1 MRKILPLVF
10 PLFCP
15 LFIPAAEP
23 PSIQDTIVIQEW
35 LLCGP
40 FSVGVREGI
49 TEAIE
54 DVNSLMPREG
64 DTLRSSLV
72 PAGLVKWH
80 KVNADSSG
88 WLETD
93 YQSVRWDSIL
103 DYYGIAGIMATGY
116 AYAELNL
123 PYRCRALV
131 VATKL
136 GGFTLNGKGYIGDVY
151 GNNWFQ
157 VPVTLDSGTNRIV
170 LRLSG
175 FGDQRVR
182 FLLVPVAEPVVAIT
196 QDVTIF
202 DLIADSGF
210 VAWCGLPLLNTT
222 TEQIDQIQ
230 VLMKIDTFTLAD
242 TVIDNIPAQ
251 GVKKPALKL
260 NVPPLPFDSAG
271 YAMVIALRGQNWTST
286 DTITLR
292 SRKLTQPHK
301 VTFLS
306 EIDSSCQYYAVLYP
320 KNYDPKKSYGLI
332 LSLHGAG
339 VEASS
344 LAECF
349 QPKDWAFVVCP
360 TNRRPYGFDWQ
371 DWGRIDALEVL
382 HQTIKRFPI
391 DPDRVVL
398 TGHSMGGH
406 GTWHIV
412 LSHFDLFAA
421 IAPAAGW
428 PSLPL
433 YVPTFLQKSNTFAE
447 PAKLMVRD
455 MAMRPDNVPAFLENA
470 RNLPVFILHGAD
482 DDNVPALHGRNF
494 ALWLDALN
502 YHYEYKEVP
511 GQKHWWSYEDG
522 TVCVDDT
529 SLMRFLKESHR
540 HQGPRH
546 IRFRTADLAQS
557 NSCYWAQ
564 IDRVEN
570 VGYDAYLEGFAS
582 DSVVKLFTENIKQ
595 LTLKFDQ
602 RLFFSG
608 TIRLEI
614 DRRTVIANLFLPRT
628 VTVHKTAYGW
638 KLGPAKTAKVH
649 KNPNHYGPAKQV
661 LMKPFT
667 IVYGTQNPELVDFYR
682 HAANQEALRWFLIGN
697 GTTEVLPDTAPVPLN
712 RNLVLFGG
720 PEENRLTN
728 RIARQ
733 LPITVKDG
741 KLHAPLPGL
750 QGESVA
756 VILTYPNPL
765 NPEKLTLVR
774 MGTDP
779 QSTKLSFF
787 FGVIG
792 SGTAVPDFLI
802 FDRRVRRYG
811 WAGVRAA
818 GFFDPDW
825 NFDLKTTSFG
835 R

>member
-1 MRKILPLVF
+1 MKKILPLVIV
-10 PLFCP
+10 LSCP
-15 LFIPAAEP
+15 LFIRADEI
-23 PSIQDTIVIQEW
+23 PSIKDTIVIQEW

-54 DVNSLMPREG
+54 DVNSLIPREG
-64 DTLRSSLV
+64 DSLRSSLV
-72 PAGLVKWH
+72 QGGVVKWH
-80 KVNADSSG
+80 KVRADSSG

-93 YQSVRWDSIL
+93 YEQVRWDTIA

-131 VATKL
+131 VPTKL
-136 GGFTLNGKGYIGDVY
+136 GGFILNGKGYIGDVY
-151 GNNWFQ
+151 ANNWFK
-157 VPVTLDSGTNRIV
+157 VPVTLDSGTNRII

-182 FLLVPVAEPVVAIT
+182 FLLVPVSEPIIALT
-196 QDVTIF
+196 RDVTIF

-222 TEQIDQIQ
+222 TEPVDRVQ
-230 VLMKIDTFTLAD
+230 VSMKIDTFILTD
-242 TVIDNIPAQ
+242 TILNNIPAQ

-260 NVPPLPFDSAG
+260 KVPPLPFDTAG
-271 YAMVIALRGQNWTST
+271 YPMVISLRYQNWTHT

-292 SRKLTQPHK
+292 SRKITQAHK
-301 VTFLS
+301 ITFLS
-306 EIDSSCQYYAVLYP
+306 EIDSSCQYYAALYP
-320 KNYDPKKSYGLI
+320 ENYDPKKSYGLI

-339 VEASS
+339 VEASG

-349 QPKDWAFVVCP
+349 KPKDWAFVVCP

-371 DWGRIDALEVL
+371 DWGRLDALEVL
-382 HQTIKRFPI
+382 NQAIKSFPI

-406 GTWHIV
+406 GTWHIG
-412 LSHFDLFAA
+412 LAHFDLFAA

-433 YVPTFLQKSNTFAE
+433 YVPTFLQKSSTFAE

-470 RNLPVFILHGAD
+470 RNLPVFILHGGD

-502 YHYEYKEVP
+502 YNYEYKEVP

-529 SLMRFLKESHR
+529 SLMRFLKQSR
-540 HQGPRH
+540 RNQGPRH
-546 IRFRTADLAQS
+546 IRFRTADIAQS
-557 NSCYWAQ
+557 RSCYWVKV
-564 IDRVEN
+564 DRVEN
-570 VGYDAYLEGFAS
+570 VGYDAGLEGFAT

-595 LTLKFDQ
+595 LTLNFDQ
-602 RLFFSG
+602 RLFFSSA
-608 TIRLEI
+608 IRLEI
-614 DRRTVIANLFLPRT
+614 DGKTVLANLTLPRT
-628 VTVHKTAYGW
+628 IVVHKTRHGW
-638 KLGPAKTAKVH
+638 KQGPVRTAQLHKT
-649 KNPNHYGPAKQV
+649 PELYGPAKQV
-661 LMKPFT
+661 MMKPFT
-667 IVYGTQNPELVDFYR
+667 IVYGTQNPNLVDFLR

-697 GTTEVLPDTAPVPLN
+697 GNTEIVPDTAPIPLN
-712 RNLVLFGG
+712 RNLILLGG
-720 PEENRLTN
+720 PEENRFTS
-728 RIARQ
+728 RIAGQ
-733 LPITVKDG
+733 LPITVRDG
-741 KLHAPLPGL
+741 KLHSSLPGL
-750 QGESVA
+750 QPDSVA
-756 VILTYPNPL
+756 VVLTYPNPL
-765 NPEKLTLVR
+765 NPEKLILVR

-779 QSTKLSFF
+779 HFTKLSFF
-787 FGVIG
+787 WGVIG
-792 SGTAVPDFLI
+792 SGTAIPDFLV
-802 FDRRVRRYG
+802 FDRRVTRYG
-811 WAGVRAA
+811 WTGVRAA
-818 GFFDPDW
+818 GFFNPDW
-825 NFDLKTTSFG
+825 KFDSKTTFIG
-835 R
+835 K

>member
-10 PLFCP
+10 LLFCP
-15 LFIPAAEP
+15 LFIPAAEL
-23 PSIQDTIVIQEW
+23 PSIQDTILIQDW

-54 DVNSLMPREG
+54 DVNSLVPREG
-64 DTLRSSLV
+64 DALRSSLV
-72 PAGLVKWH
+72 QGGLVKWH
-80 KVNADSSG
+80 KVRADSSG

-103 DYYGIAGIMATGY
+103 NYYGIAGIMATGY
-116 AYAELNL
+116 AYAELVL

-131 VATKL
+131 VPTKL
-136 GGFTLNGKGYIGDVY
+136 GGFILNGKGYIGDVY
-151 GNNWFQ
+151 GNNWFR

-182 FLLVPVAEPVVAIT
+182 FLLVPVSEPIIAIT
-196 QDVTIF
+196 HDVTIF

-222 TEQIDQIQ
+222 TEPIDQIR

-242 TVIDNIPAQ
+242 TVINNIPAQ

-260 NVPPLPFDSAG
+260 KVPPLPFDSAG
-271 YAMVIALRGQNWTST
+271 YAMVISLRGQNWTNT

-292 SRKLTQPHK
+292 SRKLTQPHR

-320 KNYDPKKSYGLI
+320 KNYDPQKSYGLI

-382 HQTIKRFPI
+382 HQAIKRFPI

-406 GTWHIV
+406 GTWHIG

-470 RNLPVFILHGAD
+470 QNLPVFILHGAD

-502 YHYEYKEVP
+502 YNYEYKEVP

-540 HQGPRH
+540 NSGPRH

-557 NSCYWAQ
+557 NSCYWAK
-564 IDRVEN
+564 IDRVET

-595 LTLKFDQ
+595 LTLNFDQ

-614 DRRTVIANLFLPRT
+614 DRQTVIPNLFLPRT
-628 VTVHKTAYGW
+628 VTVHKTAHGW
-638 KLGPAKTAKVH
+638 KLGRAKTAKIH
-649 KNPNHYGPAKQV
+649 KTPNRYGPAKQV

-667 IVYGTQNPELVDFYR
+667 IVYGTQNPALVDFLR

-697 GTTEVLPDTAPVPLN
+697 GTTEILPDTAPVPLN
-712 RNLVLFGG
+712 RNLILFGG
-720 PEENRLTN
+720 PEENRFTH

-733 LPITVKDG
+733 LPITVKAG
-741 KLHAPLPGL
+741 KLHAALPGL
-750 QGESVA
+750 QAETVA

-765 NPEKLTLVR
+765 NPERLLLVR

-792 SGTAVPDFLI
+792 SGTAIPDFLI

-825 NFDLKTTSFG
+825 NFDLKTTFLG

>member
-1 MRKILPLVF
+1 MRKILPLVIV
-10 PLFCP
+10 LSCP
-15 LFIPAAEP
+15 LFIQADEI
-23 PSIQDTIVIQEW
+23 PSIEDTIVIQEW

-54 DVNSLMPREG
+54 DVNGVIPREG
-64 DTLRSSLV
+64 DSLRSSLV
-72 PAGLVKWH
+72 QGGVVKWH
-80 KVNADSSG
+80 KVRADSSG

-93 YQSVRWDSIL
+93 YQQVRWDTIA
-103 DYYGIAGIMATGY
+103 DYYGIAGIMATGN

-131 VATKL
+131 VPTKL
-136 GGFTLNGKGYIGDVY
+136 GGFILNGKGYIGDVY
-151 GNNWFQ
+151 ANNWFK
-157 VPVTLDSGTNRIV
+157 VPVTLDSGTNRII

-182 FLLVPVAEPVVAIT
+182 FLLVPVSEPIIT
-196 QDVTIF
+196 LTRDVTIF

-222 TEQIDQIQ
+222 TEPVDRVQIS
-230 VLMKIDTFTLAD
+230 MNIDTFILAD
-242 TVIDNIPAQ
+242 TVLNNIPAQ

-260 NVPPLPFDSAG
+260 KVPPLPFDSAG
-271 YAMVIALRGQNWTST
+271 YPMVISLRYQNWTRT

-292 SRKLTQPHK
+292 SRKITQAHK
-301 VTFLS
+301 ITFLS

-320 KNYDPKKSYGLI
+320 ENYDPKKGYGLI

-349 QPKDWAFVVCP
+349 QPKEWAFVVCP

-371 DWGRIDALEVL
+371 DWGRLDALEVL
-382 HQTIKRFPI
+382 NQAIKSFPI

-406 GTWHIV
+406 GTWHIG
-412 LSHFDLFAA
+412 LAHSDLFAA

-433 YVPTFLQKSNTFAE
+433 YVPTFLQKSGTFAE
-447 PAKLMVRD
+447 PAKLKVRD
-455 MAMRPDNVPAFLENA
+455 MVMRPDNVPAFLENA
-470 RNLPVFILHGAD
+470 QNLPVFILHGGD

-502 YHYEYKEVP
+502 YNYEYKEVP

-529 SLMRFLKESHR
+529 SLMRFLKQSR
-540 HQGPRH
+540 RNQGPRH
-546 IRFRTADLAQS
+546 IRFRTADIAQS
-557 NSCYWAQ
+557 RSCYWVKV
-564 IDRVEN
+564 DRVEN
-570 VGYDAYLEGFAS
+570 IGCDAGLEGFAT

-595 LTLKFDQ
+595 LTLNFDQ

-614 DRRTVIANLFLPRT
+614 DGKTVLANLTLPRT
-628 VTVHKTAYGW
+628 IVVHKTEHGW
-638 KLGPAKTAKVH
+638 KQGPARTAQPHKT
-649 KNPNHYGPAKQV
+649 PELYGPAKQV

-667 IVYGTQNPELVDFYR
+667 IVYGTQNPELADFLR

-697 GTTEVLPDTAPVPLN
+697 GNTEIVPDTAPIPLN
-712 RNLVLFGG
+712 RNLILLGG
-720 PEENRLTN
+720 PEENRFTS
-728 RIARQ
+728 RIAGQ

-741 KLHAPLPGL
+741 KLRSSLPGL
-750 QGESVA
+750 QEESVA
-756 VILTYPNPL
+756 VVLTYPNPL
-765 NPEKLTLVR
+765 NPEKLILVR

-779 QSTKLSFF
+779 QLTKLSFF
-787 FGVIG
+787 WGVIG
-792 SGTAVPDFLI
+792 SGTAIPDFLI

-818 GFFDPDW
+818 GLFNPDW
-825 NFDLKTTSFG
+825 KFDSKTTFIG
-835 R
+835 K